1 MVGDAPR
8 DSAARCVFLSELAG
22 GEKAERL
29 EKVTLLVELYVI
41 PNGKGAGPTPI
52 LYISARRPS
61 P

>member
-1 MVGDAPR
+1 MVGSARR

-29 EKVTLLVELYVI
+29 EKVTPLVALRAI
-41 PNGKGAGPTPI
+41 PNGKGAEHI
-52 LYISARRPS
+52 FYISTRGPS